1 MALSKK
7 ELRDIK
13 RNLIKNNPGV
23 VSSIRN
29 RNQVV
34 TVTSN
39 EEEKN
44 TKKRE
49 TPKSVVKWNFGIND
63 LVEVYMSRSYN
74 FNSNEPNNIPIGLI
88 ISDFIYRS
96 SKVEKNNFFVL
107 VENRVIQLDG
117 KYLRRVWIIRVKK
130 LIKII

>member
-117 KYLRRVWIIRVKK
+117 KYLRRVWIVRVKK

>member
-13 RNLIKNNPGV
+13 RNLIENNPGV

-34 TVTSN
+34 TVSSN
-39 EEEKN
+39 EEEKSP
-44 TKKRE
+44 KKRE

-63 LVEVYMSRSYN
+63 LVEVHMSRSYN
-74 FNSNEPNNIPIGLI
+74 FKLNEPNIPIGLI

-117 KYLRRVWIIRVKK
+117 KYLRSV
-130 LIKII
+130 

>member
-13 RNLIKNNPGV
+13 RNLIKSNPGV

-29 RNQVV
+29 RNQVI
-34 TVTSN
+34 TVASN

-44 TKKRE
+44 KKKRAK
-49 TPKSVVKWNFGIND
+49 PKSVVKWNFGIND
-63 LVEVYMSRSYN
+63 LVEVHMSRSYN
-74 FNSNEPNNIPIGLI
+74 FKSNEPNIPIGLI

-117 KYLRRVWIIRVKK
+117 KYLRRV
-130 LIKII
+130 